1 MSTWVY
7 AGSFDPVTNGHIDV
21 IRRAASIC
29 DKLVVGVLVNP
40 SKAYSFSMEE
50 RMDMI
55 KTVCGDLN
63 HVEIDGFRGLLVN
76 FLHKHKANVII
87 KGLRA
92 VSDYEYELQMAHLN
106 KHIDENIETL
116 FMMSSLSHNYISSSV
131 VKELAKFGGEI
142 SGLVPLQLEEK
153 IKSRLKNES

>member
-1 MSTWVY
+1 MNTWVY
-7 AGSFDPVTNGHIDV
+7 AGSFDPVTNGHVDV
-21 IRRAASIC
+21 IERAANIC
-29 DKLVVGVLVNP
+29 DRLVVGILVNP
-40 SKAYSFSMEE
+40 SKAYAFTMEE

-55 KTVCGDLN
+55 RRVTGHLN
-63 HVEIDGFRGLLVN
+63 NVVIDGFRGLLVN
-76 FLHKHKANVII
+76 FLHKHNANVII

-106 KHIDENIETL
+106 QHIDESIETL

-142 SGLVPLQLEEK
+142 SGLVPKELEEK
-153 IKSRLKNES
+153 IRSRIKNES